1 MPEEMG
7 GIVTWQLGIR
17 TTIIQAEKRE
27 LDEGLTSGNPQSNC
41 GHIKHVTMTDVF
53 TVTQATSTSN

>member
-7 GIVTWQLGIR
+7 DIVTWQLGIR

-27 LDEGLTSGNPQSNC
+27 LDEGLTSGNPKSPVEPWSHKSRDHDRRIYRNA
-41 GHIKHVTMTDVF
+41 GHF
-53 TVTQATSTSN
+53 Y